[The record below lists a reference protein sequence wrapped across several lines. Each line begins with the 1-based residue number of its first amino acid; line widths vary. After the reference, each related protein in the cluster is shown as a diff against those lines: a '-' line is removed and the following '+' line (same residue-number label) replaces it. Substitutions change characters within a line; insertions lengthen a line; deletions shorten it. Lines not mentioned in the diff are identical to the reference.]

1 MREYFL
7 LLLAST
13 VASQGPVPDI
23 RCPLINRRPAINL
36 PHESDCRLFY
46 KCHFG
51 SRWLMPPCPRGTLFD
66 ATANGCVASA
76 IARCAEPESSTIP
89 TAPTISTT
97 LPSNDSTTT
106 SEIQSSDTSSGQS
119 TIPTAPPVP
128 KA

>member
-1 MREYFL
+1 MLREYFL
-7 LLLAST
+7 LLLVSI
-13 VASQGPVPDI
+13 VVSQGPVLDS

-51 SRWLMPPCPRGTLFD
+51 NRWLMPPCPRGTLFD
-66 ATANGCVASA
+66 ATANACVAAA
-76 IARCAEPESSTIP
+76 IARCTESSTIP

-97 LPSNDSTTT
+97 LSSTKT
-106 SEIQSSDTSSGQS
+106 SELQSSDTSSDQS
-119 TIPTAPPVP
+119 TIPTAPSVP